1 MERRILLDQ
10 NIGKMEQIVNS
21 AIVMEEGKC
30 QKNILGGG
38 GQDYLRYD
46 TIDISPAKTWCLSNN
61 RFD

>member
-38 GQDYLRYD
+38 GGS
-46 TIDISPAKTWCLSNN
+46 ITWGMTK
-61 RFD
+61 